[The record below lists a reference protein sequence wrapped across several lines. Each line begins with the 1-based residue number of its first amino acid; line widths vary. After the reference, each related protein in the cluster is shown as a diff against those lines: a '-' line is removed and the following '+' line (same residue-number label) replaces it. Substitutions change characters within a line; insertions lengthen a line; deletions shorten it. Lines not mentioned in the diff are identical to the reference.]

1 MCVYMLHM
9 PRLALHAHKY
19 TSCEEVR
26 RPAQASRVLSEPV
39 QMGMHMS

>member
-1 MCVYMLHM
+1 MALVTLRGGYMCVYMLHM

-26 RPAQASRVLSEPV
+26 RPAEC
-39 QMGMHMS
+39 